1 MKKIREHTLLALI
14 SGLFGLI
21 LWAIFCRQGEILEN
35 QNQALENHKV
45 MLNEIHS
52 INDTL
57 NKWFDASI
65 SQEDLDYIKNWLK

>member
-35 QNQALENHKV
+35 QKQSLENDKV
-45 MLNEIHS
+45 MITGMQS

-57 NKWFDASI
+57 NQW
-65 SQEDLDYIKNWLK
+65 ELTE